1 MVYDLLWSLGFYLNH
16 LKRKLLLFIMHEKFS
31 ILFQAS
37 KRLLQD
43 LFHVFL
49 KLIFFFFFLKTV
61 DCMFWLIG
69 QFLKGVVRKYLLS
82 CREQRGAFCPGLKD
96 RSNYLSQVAEI
107 T

>member
-49 KLIFFFFFLKTV
+49 KLIYFLFFLK
-61 DCMFWLIG
+61 D
-69 QFLKGVVRKYLLS
+69 S
-82 CREQRGAFCPGLKD
+82 
-96 RSNYLSQVAEI
+96 
-107 T
+107 